1 MPRKRPAARTDD
13 FTNTIQRCDALDLAA
28 RLPDASCDLIYIDPP
43 FGTDSRRASQT
54 GQSFNDSWQDGLKGY
69 LRFLQP
75 HLAEFHRLLAPHGTL
90 WLHLDWRAVHYA
102 KIQLDTIF
110 EPQNFM
116 NEIIWHYRTGGLST
130 RWFGRKHDTILVYA
144 KQLGRHRFHS
154 LRGGEYRTDGLNFDG
169 NRPYKMTRKGRL
181 YFNPEGPAL
190 TDVWDIPFLSTVS
203 LERTGWPTQKP
214 LALLDRII
222 RATTN
227 EGDCVADF
235 FCGSGTTLAAAKALN
250 RRWIG
255 CDKSA
260 AAVRIA
266 KNRLKGAK
274 HATMD

>member
-1 MPRKRPAARTDD
+1 MPRIRKAERPRPERSS
-13 FTNTIQRCDALDLAA
+13 IHCSDALDLAA
-28 RLPDASCDLIYIDPP
+28 RLPSACCDLIYVDPP
-43 FGTDSRRASQT
+43 FATDSRRSSQSGHT
-54 GQSFNDSWQDGLKGY
+54 FPDRWQDGLKGY

-75 HLAEFHRLLAPHGTL
+75 HLTQFHRLLAIHGTL
-90 WLHLDWRAVHYA
+90 WVHLDWRAVHYV

-110 EPQNFM
+110 TPANFM
-116 NEIIWHYRTGGLST
+116 NEIIWHYRTGGLSS
-130 RWFGRKHDTILVYA
+130 RWFGRKHDSILVYA

-169 NRPYKMTRKGRL
+169 KRPYKMTRKGRL

-227 EGDCVADF
+227 PNDLVADF
-235 FCGSGTTLAAAKALN
+235 FCGSGTTLAAAKSLG
-250 RRWIG
+250 RRWLG
-255 CDKSA
+255 CDRSSA
-260 AAVRIA
+260 AISIA
-266 KNRLKGAK
+266 RARLKGTK
-274 HATMD
+274 NATSV

>member
-1 MPRKRPAARTDD
+1 MPRARSLAP
-13 FTNTIQRCDALDLAA
+13 TNTIHLCDALNLAA
-28 RLPDASCDLIYIDPP
+28 RLPDLSCDLIYVDPP
-43 FGTDSRRASQT
+43 FNTATRRTSRKSRGYADR
-54 GQSFNDSWQDGLKGY
+54 FQDGLKGY

-75 HLAEFHRLLAPHGTL
+75 HLVEFRRLLATHGTL

-110 EPQNFM
+110 GPGNFL
-116 NEIIWHYRTGGLST
+116 NEIIWHYRTGGISN

-144 KQLGRHRFHS
+144 RQLGKHRFHPQ
-154 LRGGEYRTDGLNFDG
+154 RGGEYRTDGLNFDG
-169 NRPYKMTRKGRL
+169 NRPFKMTKKGRL

-222 RATTN
+222 RAASN
-227 EGDCVADF
+227 PKDIVADF
-235 FCGSGTTLAAAKALN
+235 FCGSGTTLAAAASLG
-250 RRWIG
+250 RRWLG
-255 CDKSA
+255 CDNSA

-266 KNRLKGAK
+266 RKRLKGTA
-274 HATMD
+274 HATTH